1 VPVPKAVPKAVPV
14 PVPVPVPPAPAR
26 APQRLSDWLNTVEA
40 ATYAQTIP
48 AKWVRRDFGRLDS
61 LKPGTMLGLIL
72 PPKDQ
77 VVLLVFEKLDGLVYL
92 RTHKSPRLPLV
103 TRASTF
109 QDLASKGRL
118 VDLSPPPM
126 YKKLSE
132 WLASEAVKAYAEPI
146 PEEST
151 VVVDA
156 DPRRVHRFATL
167 WAVLPNGLGVRMQ
180 ISGIEEPVVMLE
192 TTSRRGGAPLQMLV
206 TQISTFN
213 TRVREGKFRQTT

>member
-1 VPVPKAVPKAVPV
+1 
-14 PVPVPVPPAPAR
+14 
-26 APQRLSDWLNTVEA
+26 
-40 ATYAQTIP
+40 
-48 AKWVRRDFGRLDS
+48 
-61 LKPGTMLGLIL
+61 MLGLVL
-72 PPKDQ
+72 QPEDQ
-77 VVLLVFEKLDGLVYL
+77 VILLVFEKLDGLVYL

-103 TRASTF
+103 TRALTF
-109 QDLASKGRL
+109 QDLASERRL
-118 VDLSPPPM
+118 VALSPPPM
-126 YKKLSE
+126 YRKLSE
-132 WLASEAVKAYAEPI
+132 WLASETVKAYAEPI

-156 DPRRVHRFATL
+156 DPRRVPRFATL

-180 ISGIEEPVVMLE
+180 ISGIDETVVMLE